1 MWIIVKYGTLEYIFT
16 KKKMSRKFAKEE
28 KISECNLQ
36 IKMGSFYIDKQICKY
51 ILISVAIATEGLS
64 KV

>member
-1 MWIIVKYGTLEYIFT
+1 M
-16 KKKMSRKFAKEE
+16 KMSRKFAKEE

-36 IKMGSFYIDKQICKY
+36 IKMVSFYVYRQIWIY

-64 KV
+64 KI